1 MNTSELQDVLSAT
14 SPSPW
19 KVGVFARDEIPK
31 PPPKRKCLY
40 ICNTDSSHKPGSH
53 WVVLCINGKGE
64 RLYFDAYG
72 LPPMYIEFRQFL
84 KNYVYNDVQLQ
95 EPFSTV
101 CGHYCVLFSRYMF
114 AGYSME
120 QIVCKL
126 EPYTDADIERIS
138 LKKIKHSLNTV
149 P

>member
-1 MNTSELQDVLSAT
+1 MNTSELQHVLSAT

-64 RLYFDAYG
+64 RLYFT
-72 LPPMYIEFRQFL
+72 
-84 KNYVYNDVQLQ
+84 VQLQ

-101 CGHYCVLFSRYMF
+101 CGHYCVVFARYMF

-126 EPYTDADIERIS
+126 EPYTDANIERIS
-138 LKKIKHSLNTV
+138 LKKLNNL
-149 P
+149 

>member
-1 MNTSELQDVLSAT
+1 MNTSEVQDFLSAA
-14 SPSPW
+14 SPRPW
-19 KVGVFARDEIPK
+19 KVGVY
-31 PPPKRKCLY
+31 RKCLY
-40 ICNTDSSHKPGSH
+40 ICNTNSSHKPGSH

-95 EPFSTV
+95 ETFSTM
-101 CGHYCVLFSRYMF
+101 CGHYCMLFARYMF

-120 QIVCKL
+120 QIV
-126 EPYTDADIERIS
+126 
-138 LKKIKHSLNTV
+138 
-149 P
+149 

>member
-1 MNTSELQDVLSAT
+1 MNTSELRDILSAT
-14 SPSPW
+14 SPRSW

-31 PPPKRKCLY
+31 PPPNRKCLF

-72 LPPMYIEFRQFL
+72 LPPMYSEFRQFL

-101 CGHYCVLFSRYMF
+101 CGHYCVLFARYMF
-114 AGYSME
+114 AEYSME
-120 QIVCKL
+120 QIVWKL
-126 EPYTDADIERIS
+126 EPYTDADIERIF
-138 LKKIKHSLNTV
+138 LRKLNTL
-149 P
+149 